1 MASRHGVTYQTG
13 CSPYL
18 TLGNFAITPA
28 FLVKAFL
35 YLVLLSGITGYS
47 RRLIERLLDGTPLE
61 AGVKFTFAR
70 GASYV
75 VFTLVLVVGL
85 QSLGINLN
93 SLAFFGG
100 ALGVGLGLGMQSIAK
115 NFVSGMILLFERPI
129 KIGDRMQ
136 LGELQGDVVS
146 IGARGTW
153 VRTNDNIMI
162 VVPNSEFT
170 ENRVINWTA
179 NDRQVRISAP
189 LGVSYGSDPLK
200 VREVLLDVAQ
210 HNPDVLSA
218 PSPDVILT
226 GFGDST
232 LDFELRFWTERRVQT
247 PKIICSDVYFEVFRA
262 FKEHGIEIPFPQRDL
277 HIRSVHP
284 AMPLTES
291 AG

>member
-1 MASRHGVTYQTG
+1 M
-13 CSPYL
+13 
-18 TLGNFAITPA
+18 
-28 FLVKAFL
+28 
-35 YLVLLSGITGYS
+35 
-47 RRLIERLLDGTPLE
+47 
-61 AGVKFTFAR
+61 
-70 GASYV
+70 
-75 VFTLVLVVGL
+75 
-85 QSLGINLN
+85 
-93 SLAFFGG
+93 
-100 ALGVGLGLGMQSIAK
+100 
-115 NFVSGMILLFERPI
+115 RPV

-153 VRTNDNIMI
+153 VRTNDNVMI
-162 VVPNSEFT
+162 IVPNSEFI

-210 HNPDVLSA
+210 HLPDVLSA
-218 PSPDVILT
+218 PSPDVIFT

-247 PKIICSDVYFEVFRA
+247 PKIIRSEIYFEVFRA